1 MGNSLRPPPV
11 SGEIKPVAK
20 MKYTTATKVTK
31 EDRSGTFAD
40 NMKLPIHRWF
50 RYSAGFSAEW
60 AKSVIEQ
67 AKTGPELT
75 VLDPFAGSGTT
86 LLAAEHAGVASYG
99 LESHP
104 FVVRIAAAKLLWHKI
119 DSEKYIEAINY
130 IVEKSRRRQSKFPP
144 NTPELLVRCYS
155 EDSLSKLFALK
166 SEFLKKNKGT
176 PTDQIVWL
184 TITAILRACSHA
196 GTAQWQYVLPNKTKA
211 KVLDPFDALV
221 AKADQ
226 IAKDIEYAK
235 REYSPLAKIIQLDA
249 RLASEIP
256 ERSIDLVVTSPPYP
270 NNYDYA
276 DATRLEMTFWGDIE
290 SWTDLHE
297 KVRKHIIRSC
307 SQHSAADRIDLNA
320 LLGSELLKPISN
332 EISMVCNELAEV
344 RKTKGG
350 KKTYHTMIAAYFLD
364 LAQVFRGLRSLCKD
378 RSRLCFVVGDS
389 APYGVYVPVEEW
401 LGKLAIHAGFK
412 SYTFEK
418 IRDRNVK
425 WKNRKHDVPLH
436 EGRLWIEG

>member
-1 MGNSLRPPPV
+1 MENEIDLF
-11 SGEIKPVAK
+11 GEVKPAAQK
-20 MKYTTATKVTK
+20 RATKVEKVSK
-31 EDRSGTFAD
+31 EARSGTFTD

-60 AKSVIEQ
+60 AETLIEQ
-67 AKTGPELT
+67 EKTGSNLT

-86 LLAAEHAGVASYG
+86 LLAAEHAGVCSYG

-104 FVVRIAAAKLLWHKI
+104 FVARIARVKLLWHKI
-119 DSEKYIEAINY
+119 DPAKYIKEINFL
-130 IVEKSRRRQSKFPP
+130 IEKSKECKSEFPS
-144 NTPELLVRCYS
+144 NKSELLAKCYS
-155 EDSLSKLFALK
+155 DESLNKLLSLK
-166 SEFLKKNKGT
+166 SEFLKRNNNT
-176 PTDQIVWL
+176 PTDQLLWL

-196 GTAQWQYVLPNKTKA
+196 GTAQWQYILPNKTKA
-211 KVLDPFDALV
+211 KVLDPFNAL
-221 AKADQ
+221 AIKADQ
-226 IAKDIEYAK
+226 IVQDIEYARK
-235 REYSPLAKIIQLDA
+235 EYLPLAKIIQLDA
-249 RLASEIP
+249 RMASEIP
-256 ERSIDLVVTSPPYP
+256 EKSIDLVVTSPPYP

-276 DATRLEMTFWGDIE
+276 DATRLEMTFWGDIDGW
-290 SWTDLHE
+290 SDLHE

-307 SQHSAADRIDLNA
+307 SQHSAADRINLNEFLQSK
-320 LLGSELLKPISN
+320 LLDPISD
-332 EISMVCNELAEV
+332 EISKVCNELAEV

-364 LAQVFRGLRSLCKD
+364 LAQIFHRLRPLCKD

-389 APYGVYVPVEEW
+389 APYGVYVPAEEW

>member
-1 MGNSLRPPPV
+1 MEYEINLF
-11 SGEIKPVAK
+11 GEAQPATQKRSTKASKEAK
-20 MKYTTATKVTK
+20 EA
-31 EDRSGTFAD
+31 RSGTFTD

-60 AKSVIEQ
+60 AKTIIEQ
-67 AKTGPELT
+67 EKVGSKLT

-86 LLAAEHAGVASYG
+86 LLAAEHAGVESYG

-104 FVVRIAAAKLLWHKI
+104 FVVRIASAKLLWHKI
-119 DSEKYIEAINY
+119 DPNKYIEEIY
-130 IVEKSRRRQSKFPP
+130 FLIEKSKEAQSEFPP
-144 NTPELLVRCYS
+144 NASALLAKCYS
-155 EDSLSKLFALK
+155 DDSLNKLFALK
-166 SEFLKKNKGT
+166 SEFLKRNKDT
-176 PTDQIVWL
+176 PTDQLVWL
-184 TITAILRACSHA
+184 TITTILRACSHA

-211 KVLDPFDALV
+211 KVLDPFDALA

-226 IAKDIEYAK
+226 IAQDIEYAK
-235 REYSPLAKIIQLDA
+235 SEYSPLAKIIQLDA

-256 ERSIDLVVTSPPYP
+256 EKSIDLVVTSPPYP

-290 SWTDLHE
+290 GWSDLHE

-307 SQHSAADRIDLNA
+307 SQHSAADRIDLNDFLESA
-320 LLGSELLKPISN
+320 LLKPISD
-332 EISMVCNELAEV
+332 EISVVCNELAEV

-364 LAQVFRGLRSLCKD
+364 LAQIFHRLRPLCKD
-378 RSRLCFVVGDS
+378 GSRLCFVVGDS
-389 APYGVYVPVEEW
+389 APYGVYVPAEEW

>member
-1 MGNSLRPPPV
+1 MEHEIDLF
-11 SGEIKPVAK
+11 GEVKPTAQKKSAKGTKTIKEA
-20 MKYTTATKVTK
+20 
-31 EDRSGTFAD
+31 RSGTFTD

-60 AKSVIEQ
+60 AKTIIEQ
-67 AKTGPELT
+67 EKKGSNLT

-86 LLAAEHAGVASYG
+86 LLAAEHAGVESYG

-104 FVVRIAAAKLLWHKI
+104 FVARIASAKLLWHKI
-119 DSEKYIEAINY
+119 DPKSYIKEINFL
-130 IVEKSRRRQSKFPP
+130 VEKSKEGQSEFAP
-144 NTPELLVRCYS
+144 NSSELLAKCYS
-155 EDSLSKLFALK
+155 EDSLNKLFALK
-166 SEFLKKNKGT
+166 SEFIKRNKDT
-176 PTDQIVWL
+176 PTDQLIWL
-184 TITAILRACSHA
+184 TITSILRACSHA

-211 KVLDPFDALV
+211 KVLEPFDAFI
-221 AKADQ
+221 ATADQ
-226 IAKDIEYAK
+226 IAHDIEYAK
-235 REYSPLAKIIQLDA
+235 KEYVSLAKIIQFDA
-249 RLASEIP
+249 RLTSEIP

-290 SWTDLHE
+290 GWSDLHE

-307 SQHSAADRIDLNA
+307 SQHSAADRINLSEF
-320 LLGSELLKPISN
+320 LESELLKPISD
-332 EISMVCNELAEV
+332 EISVVCNELAEV

-364 LAQVFRGLRSLCKD
+364 LAQIFHRLRPLCKD
-378 RSRLCFVVGDS
+378 GSKLCFVVGDS
-389 APYGVYVPVEEW
+389 APYGVYVPAEEW